1 MMFLFLVSTF
11 AILTCAVLIF
21 FLKFSS
27 DKQHHQQ
34 QTNDIQ
40 VDAVTFLR
48 SVKSTKPFPISSALG
63 WKVYS
68 LCTDTRIWRRN
79 IIVDNGGNRV
89 QILGCYVK
97 LPAPVQVASKVFKDV
112 TQFVEWRPGVESTS
126 ACVNGSSK
134 EYRNVSHDLINI
146 VTANQKLSKYS
157 VVVEQQNI
165 ERFWKREDNGCFW
178 MLESGD
184 RGLLL
189 YILQPVED
197 VDCCC
202 LTIVSHFTF
211 PVTLQDSATTISSY
225 AQSIKDYMFYRKM
238 KVTPL
243 LNFHIPQNVA
253 VIGAKEAYDRTVVTS
268 TGMDD
273 LLDSSTYS
281 SSDDENSDSFYKKFE
296 GLHPREKHKIL
307 QKSNFILHVKS
318 HDQRLRSQSDTNTGD
333 VKTNIVKQRSSTL
346 PKDVKSCRTDQHK
359 TSTKSLDLERKVHN
373 EKIDLDSSK
382 SSIDDNV
389 FIDDSTKDMRN
400 TQNESQILPKSD
412 NTQSSV
418 IPQTLP
424 PQNGALNTRNNV
436 PSSNKESISKL
447 PHILEKEPSDDAII
461 VPQNKN
467 QDTEQ
472 NNGAKKERVS
482 GMDSD
487 HQNRSEDQNVK
498 PQTQLLSSPDDI
510 RYMTLAN
517 QSAADLLGEYFQVS
531 NIDLKKPVNQQTAI
545 SGGWGFCGLENDVVI
560 LKKTPA
566 DGSNIFSYMGKGL
579 IHASPQTVLETVKN
593 PRTKFT
599 YDETLKKVDVLN
611 DVTKKIK
618 IVYFYHEVINMF
630 KKSCY
635 DFCVLQTERQ
645 DGDKFVLANSS
656 VEYGLP
662 VPVGV
667 QRAQMYPS
675 GWVIEPVQ
683 KEKKIYSMATYI
695 IQVDFGTAKNS
706 MDKPP
711 VDELVSKQAL
721 SIAYLRQFLKP
732 AKWISRQQS
741 SPVPRQQPSPTPRNK
756 SSTSNQQSSPAVRQ
770 RQVTAV
776 SRTQSNPVT

>member
-1 MMFLFLVSTF
+1 MMFLFLVSAF
-11 AILTCAVLIF
+11 AILSCVVLIL

-27 DKQHHQQ
+27 DKQHQQ
-34 QTNDIQ
+34 QQSNEIK

-48 SVKSTKPFPISSALG
+48 SVRSTKPFPISSALG
-63 WKVYS
+63 WKVYC
-68 LCTDTRIWRRN
+68 LCSDTRIWRRN
-79 IIVDNGGNRV
+79 IIIDNGGNRI

-97 LPAPVQVASKVFKDV
+97 LPAPVQVVSKIFKDV

-126 ACVNGSSK
+126 PCVNGSSK

-178 MLESGD
+178 LLESSD

-197 VDCCC
+197 VDSCC

-211 PVTLQDSATTISSY
+211 PVTLQDSAATISSY

-243 LNFHIPQNVA
+243 LNFHIPQNMA
-253 VIGAKEAYDRTVVTS
+253 VIGAKEAVVIS
-268 TGMDD
+268 TGMHD

-281 SSDDENSDSFYKKFE
+281 TSDDENSDSFYKKFE

-307 QKSNFILHVKS
+307 EKSNFILHVNT

-333 VKTNIVKQRSSTL
+333 DKTNIIKQRSSTL
-346 PKDVKSCRTDQHK
+346 PKDAKSCRADQHK
-359 TSTKSLDLERKVHN
+359 TSTKSLSLERKVHN

-382 SSIDDNV
+382 SSVDDNV
-389 FIDDSTKDMRN
+389 FIDDSAKDMRN
-400 TQNESQILPKSD
+400 TQNNSQILPKSD
-412 NTQSSV
+412 NTPSTV

-424 PQNGALNTRNNV
+424 TQNGALNTRNNV
-436 PSSNKESISKL
+436 PSPHKESSSKL
-447 PHILEKEPSDDAII
+447 PHIMEKEPSDDSII
-461 VPQNKN
+461 TQNKN
-467 QDTEQ
+467 QGAEQ

-487 HQNRSEDQNVK
+487 HQNMTEDQKVK
-498 PQTQLLSSPDDI
+498 PQTQKLSSTDDI
-510 RYMTLAN
+510 RYITLAN
-517 QSAADLLGEYFQVS
+517 QSAADLLVEYFQVS
-531 NIDLKKPVNQQTAI
+531 NIDLKKPVSQQTAI

-656 VEYGLP
+656 IENRLP
-662 VPVGV
+662 IPVGV
-667 QRAQMYPS
+667 QRAQMLPS

-683 KEKKIYSMATYI
+683 KEKKMYSMVTYI
-695 IQVDFGTAKNS
+695 IQVDFGTAKSS

-721 SIAYLRQFLKP
+721 SIAFLRQFLKP

-741 SPVPRQQPSPTPRNK
+741 SPVPRQQPSPTPKNK
-756 SSTSNQQSSPAVRQ
+756 SSNSNQQSSPAVRQ
-770 RQVTAV
+770 RQVTAL
-776 SRTQSNPVT
+776 SRTQSSPVT